1 MPIESFNTTD
11 SVGVRTTK
19 RRSVLDDVR
28 PFCTTKEVLVEIRD
42 KHGRLKSRIV
52 TNFETKGG
60 PPNLRVNGGADF
72 WNTQLFST
80 GAAVAQANYI
90 AMTTDATA
98 PAATDTTLTSEET
111 TNGLAR
117 AQGTVAHTTAATVT
131 TISHT
136 FTYTG
141 STSKVIAKVGLF
153 NASSSGTMVLETLLS
168 STGTVNA
175 NGDTITIT
183 WTINF

>member
-1 MPIESFNTTD
+1 MIDSFDFYDRVLSCVGLQRQTSDSFCLHSDIEVT
-11 SVGVRTTK
+11 V
-19 RRSVLDDVR
+19 
-28 PFCTTKEVLVEIRD
+28 RD
-42 KHGRLKSRIV
+42 KYGSLKSHS
-52 TNFETKGG
+52 FQH
-60 PPNLRVNGGADF
+60 NLRTNGGADF
-72 WNTQLFST
+72 WNTQLFGTSGINGQT
-80 GAAVAQANYI
+80 ATAGYMAL
-90 AMTTDATA
+90 TTDATA

-117 AQGTVAHTTAATVT
+117 SAQLTPTHSAGATSSVFT
-131 TISHT
+131 KT

-153 NASSSGTMVLETLLS
+153 NASSAGTMVLETLLS

-183 WTINF
+183 WTINY